1 MADVFDALTSE
12 RPYRKAWTVK
22 QAAGLLRDGR
32 GRHFDPACLDAFF
45 ASWAEVMAVYATLS
59 RRGGA
64 DSLNWRV
71 VSVTRGE
78 DNEFGSGF

>member
-1 MADVFDALTSE
+1 VADVFNALTSE

-45 ASWAEVMAVYATLS
+45 AS
-59 RRGGA
+59 
-64 DSLNWRV
+64 
-71 VSVTRGE
+71 
-78 DNEFGSGF
+78 